1 MSEFKKLLRFLLCV
15 IDIYSTCAWVVA
27 LKDKRCITIA
37 NAFQEILD
45 ESGRKPDKGNEL
57 RLKNS
62 YLEMYSTHNKR
73 KSAIG
78 ERFMRNL

>member
-1 MSEFKKLLRFLLCV
+1 MKV
-15 IDIYSTCAWVVA
+15 
-27 LKDKRCITIA
+27 KRCITIA
-37 NAFQEILD
+37 NAFHEILD

-62 YLEMYSTHNKR
+62 YLEIYSTHNKG
-73 KSAIG
+73 KSAVG